1 MVEAKEV
8 VGVSSGIG
16 IGVADTY
23 LMRRYVDK
31 KYGVKKLGR
40 FGQVSVLVNL
50 ATGIPTLVLG
60 VAGMFGKG
68 PLKDSKLLKW
78 VMSSYGT
85 AATAGGALGVAFPVE
100 GAYATTVKGVR
111 QVVAGE
117 RVALR
122 PTQIPVPPVTIAV
135 PPVTMAVPSVE
146 QFM

>member
-50 ATGIPTLVLG
+50 VTGIPTLVLG
-60 VAGMFGKG
+60 VAGILGKG
-68 PLKDSKLLKW
+68 PLKRSDLVKYL
-78 VMSSYGT
+78 MGSYGT
-85 AATAGGALGVAFPVE
+85 AATAGGVLGVVFPVE

-111 QVVAGE
+111 LVAGE
-117 RVALR
+117 RVVLGAA
-122 PTQIPVPPVTIAV
+122 QIPVPPVT
-135 PPVTMAVPSVE
+135 AVPSVVE